1 MNTSSDS
8 IATWA
13 SDRAEDYP
21 RGCLFLCLRW
31 PTPGTQWMCTVNV
44 GYNLLLI
51 GSMLL
56 SADLSLPYY
65 SKVLATYQIEFMF
78 VICYIHTYNFSQIIK
93 LYLFITGTQ
102 IYAEYESQICNSVKI
117 KLWCQDKV
125 LVKSFNDKHYLTHE
139 VCAAVS
145 PYAGHTF

>member
-1 MNTSSDS
+1 
-8 IATWA
+8 
-13 SDRAEDYP
+13 
-21 RGCLFLCLRW
+21 
-31 PTPGTQWMCTVNV
+31 MCTVNV

-65 SKVLATYQIEFMF
+65 SKVLATYQIEFIF

-102 IYAEYESQICNSVKI
+102 IHAEYESQICNSVKI
-117 KLWCQDKV
+117 KL
-125 LVKSFNDKHYLTHE
+125 
-139 VCAAVS
+139 
-145 PYAGHTF
+145 